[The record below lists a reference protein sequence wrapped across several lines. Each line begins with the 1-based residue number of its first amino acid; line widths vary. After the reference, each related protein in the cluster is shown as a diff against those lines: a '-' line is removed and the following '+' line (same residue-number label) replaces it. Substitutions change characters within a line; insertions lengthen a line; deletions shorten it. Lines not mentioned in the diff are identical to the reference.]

1 MTEPEQLQPPQQ
13 DEAPREPKII
23 KRYTNRKL
31 YDTVESRYVTLD
43 EIAEMIKQGAEVK
56 IVDNRTKDDLTSVT
70 LAQIIF
76 EEEKKKNQM
85 PLSVLR
91 EIIRHPGDALSG
103 FIQKEVTPRVA
114 SIREEAETRLDRL
127 LRREEGGTGE
137 LKDDLLRAGQRTIEE
152 WQRRADDRVKSLVEG
167 VTGSLPALGSDLGNP
182 EPPSRGDRGP
192 AGEARGEEGRTPDPG
207 LSQGCVSEAPHRLGH
222 LGHHLRAAAPGRVI
236 PDRLPVALGL
246 VDGDVDPERRRDPAR
261 EVRLEPLAHCL
272 GQRGAPVHHRH
283 HRGDPEPRAVVLLGH
298 PLHRARHLGTAVQRE
313 IGERHRD
320 HHLGRG
326 DQHRGHAQPERGRA
340 VEHHHVVPG
349 RGRIQPLAE
358 PLRGRGRIVRAPP
371 PVRPSACRPGRP

>member
-1 MTEPEQLQPPQQ
+1 MTEPEQLQPPPQ
-13 DEAPREPKII
+13 DEASREPKII

-167 VTGSLPALGSDLGNP
+167 VTGSLPALGSDLGTL
-182 EPPSRGDRGP
+182 SRRLEEI
-192 AGEARGEEGRTPDPG
+192 EAR
-207 LSQGCVSEAPHRLGH
+207 LAKLEAKK
-222 LGHHLRAAAPGRVI
+222 
-236 PDRLPVALGL
+236 D
-246 VDGDVDPERRRDPAR
+246 
-261 EVRLEPLAHCL
+261 
-272 GQRGAPVHHRH
+272 
-283 HRGDPEPRAVVLLGH
+283 
-298 PLHRARHLGTAVQRE
+298 
-313 IGERHRD
+313 
-320 HHLGRG
+320 
-326 DQHRGHAQPERGRA
+326 
-340 VEHHHVVPG
+340 
-349 RGRIQPLAE
+349 
-358 PLRGRGRIVRAPP
+358 APP
-371 PVRPSACRPGRP
+371 TQG